1 MQSSFI
7 QKITTERSLVIL
19 SVTIICLVYLPY
31 LILGE
36 NINFPIHDNMDSNI
50 IWAKMVSDAG
60 GIFASPNLIVNQI
73 MDGIHRAGVY
83 GLYDVALV
91 LFDILG
97 PFGGY
102 VACKFLMALM
112 GFFGTY
118 LLVKKYVLFTDSP
131 VYIAVGVGLMFG
143 LLPFWSFT
151 ATVAGSPLAVYALLN
166 LRRKE
171 NRISNW
177 LILLLYAFFSS
188 LILIGVFILL
198 VFGIIWIIDIIRN
211 KSVNWHLFGGLA
223 FLSFAYVLSHF
234 PLFSIFFYDSD
245 FESVRTSFVN
255 MALPLGKSLRS
266 AIEHIVIDDGAGEFW
281 AFTISLQR
289 FVIIPTTI
297 IAIILL
303 IKNKDK
309 NRHFIYLYLFIILS
323 SIFAAMYIW
332 GRVAFI
338 HEALAKFIPMN
349 PRRIYWL
356 TPVCWYGLFG
366 LSLCIIV
373 KYLKQKGQ
381 IITVAALAIQLGV
394 VIYFQ
399 EYNRGENLHCI
410 SYNKFYAERQF
421 TDLKNFINKD
431 TSSYRVISLGIH
443 PAISQ
448 YNGFYTVDG
457 YSTNYDM
464 AYKLKF
470 RRIIEK
476 ELDKS
481 PSTKKEYDDWGS
493 WCYAFFGENGF
504 MQILTNINN
513 YPTIEYLDYNY
524 KALKEM
530 GGEYIISATE
540 INTVNNPQ
548 LTLLKKFDNY
558 EDSYWKIYL
567 YKVN

>member
-7 QKITTERSLVIL
+7 QKITTERSLVLL
-19 SVTIICLVYLPY
+19 SLFVICLVYLPY
-31 LILGE
+31 LILGK

-60 GIFASPNLIVNQI
+60 GIFASPNLIVDQI

-83 GLYDVALV
+83 GLYDIALV

-102 VACKFLMALM
+102 AACKFLMAIM

-118 LLVKKYVLFTDSP
+118 LLVKKYILFKDSP
-131 VYIAVGVGLMFG
+131 VYIAIGVGLMFG

-171 NRISNW
+171 KSISNW
-177 LILLLYAFFSS
+177 LYLLLYAFFSS
-188 LILIGVFILL
+188 LILIGVFVLL
-198 VFGIIWIIDIIRN
+198 VFAVIWIIDIFRN
-211 KSVNWHLFGGLA
+211 KSVNWHLFTGLA
-223 FLSFAYVLSHF
+223 FLSLAYILSHF

-245 FESVRTSFVN
+245 FVSVRTSFVN
-255 MALPLGKSLRS
+255 MALPFGKALRS
-266 AIEHIVIDDGAGEFW
+266 AFEHIVIDDGAGEFW
-281 AFTISLQR
+281 AFTVSLQR
-289 FVIIPTTI
+289 FIIIPATI
-297 IAIILL
+297 IAAVLL
-303 IKNKDK
+303 IKNKEK

-323 SIFAAMYIW
+323 SFFAAMYIW
-332 GRVAFI
+332 GRVSFI
-338 HEALAKFIPMN
+338 HEFLAKFIPMN

-373 KYLKQKGQ
+373 KYLRQKGQ
-381 IITVAALAIQLGV
+381 VIAIAALILQLGV

-399 EYNRGENLHCI
+399 EHNRGENLHSI
-410 SYNKFYAERQF
+410 PYSKFYAEHQF
-421 TDLKNFINKD
+421 TDVRNFIGKD
-431 TSSYRVISLGIH
+431 ADSYRVISLGIH
-443 PAISQ
+443 PAIPQ

-457 YSTNYDM
+457 YSTNYDL

-470 RRIIEK
+470 RKIIEK
-476 ELDKS
+476 ELEKS

-504 MQILTNINN
+504 MQILNNTND
-513 YPTIEYLDYNY
+513 YPRIDHLDYNFEV
-524 KALKEM
+524 LKEM
-530 GGEYIISATE
+530 GGEYIISAAE
-540 INTVNNPQ
+540 INTANNPQ
-548 LTLLKKFDNY
+548 LTLLRKFDNY

>member
-19 SVTIICLVYLPY
+19 SLIIICLVYLPY
-31 LILGE
+31 LIFGK

-60 GIFASPNLIVNQI
+60 GIFASPNLIVDQI

-83 GLYDVALV
+83 GLYDIALI
-91 LFDILG
+91 LFDLLG

-102 VACKFLMALM
+102 VASKFLMALM

-118 LLVKKYVLFTDSP
+118 LLVKKYILFKDSP
-131 VYIAVGVGLMFG
+131 VYIAVGVGLLFG

-151 ATVAGSPLAVYALLN
+151 ATVAGSPLAIYALLN

-171 NRISNW
+171 KHLSNW

-188 LILIGVFILL
+188 LILIGIFVLL
-198 VFGIIWIIDIIRN
+198 VFGVIWIIDIIRN
-211 KSVNWHLFGGLA
+211 KAVNWYLFGGLV
-223 FLSFAYVLSHF
+223 FLSTSYIVSHF

-245 FESVRTSFVN
+245 FVSVRTSFIN
-255 MALPLGKSLRS
+255 MALPLSKSLRS
-266 AIEHIVIDDGAGEFW
+266 AVEHIVIDDGAGDFW
-281 AFTISLQR
+281 AFTVSLQR
-289 FVIIPTTI
+289 FIIIPTTI
-297 IAIILL
+297 LAAILL
-303 IKNKDK
+303 IKNKEK
-309 NRHFIYLYLFIILS
+309 NRYFIYLCTFIILS
-323 SIFAAMYIW
+323 SVFAAMYIW
-332 GRVAFI
+332 ARVAFI
-338 HEALAKFIPMN
+338 HEALAEFIPMN

-356 TPVCWYGLFG
+356 TPVCWYVLFA

-373 KYLKQKGQ
+373 KYLKRKGHV
-381 IITVAALAIQLGV
+381 IALTALLLQLGV
-394 VIYFQ
+394 VLYHQ
-399 EYNRGENLHCI
+399 EYNRGESLHSI
-410 SYNKFYAERQF
+410 PYGKFYAERQF
-421 TDLKNFINKD
+421 TDIKETID
-431 TSSYRVISLGIH
+431 REQSSYRVISLGIH
-443 PAISQ
+443 PAVSQ

-457 YSTNYDM
+457 YSTNYDL

-481 PSTKKEYDDWGS
+481 PGTLKEYDDWGS
-493 WCYAFFGENGF
+493 WCYAFFGTEGF
-504 MQILTNINN
+504 MQILNN
-513 YPTIEYLDYNY
+513 TDRYPKIEQLDFNY
-524 KALKEM
+524 EALKEM
-530 GGEYIISATE
+530 GGEYIISAAEIDTE
-540 INTVNNPQ
+540 KKPQ

-567 YKVN
+567 YRVN